1 MAEMAI
7 LSTIGSELKS
17 GIQQSI
23 QPLINNANEL
33 KQAGLTSLVKS
44 ISIAA
49 EPALDVLEI
58 LSEEIAPVFQ
68 PLFDILSD
76 AIMDELPNIQASV
89 EEMRPQF
96 EELAERIPDLVALLP
111 DIVNA
116 FISFTL
122 FNWEILIKFIEENGE
137 GLVSSM
143 NEIATFLLDN
153 RANFNEM
160 YENWKSNGFGIA

>member
-1 MAEMAI
+1 MSEIAASA
-7 LSTIGSELKS
+7 LASELKS
-17 GIQQSI
+17 GIQQAI
-23 QPLINNANEL
+23 QPLINNANDL
-33 KQAGLTSLVKS
+33 KSAGLNSLIKS
-44 ISIAA
+44 VSIAA
-49 EPALDVLEI
+49 EPTLDLLEMI
-58 LSEEIAPVFQ
+58 SEEIAPVFQ
-68 PLFDILSD
+68 PLFDILAD
-76 AIMDELPNIQASV
+76 AIVDELPNIQKVV